1 MRTNFVIILTADSL
15 KFGTNTHKCISSSM
29 SNLQS
34 LQILSSTFFLVYL
47 PVSISR
53 GNIPIQ
59 SWQRSERLYLG
70 MFERIYSSVF
80 ISFLKSEY
88 VLSFGFDGNLLDHS
102 SCIISASL
110 ISRSSKSNSSAI
122 SKFSSLFT
130 DSNMSYMFDSQEH
143 SEYNDKNYQNWTSEE
158 IMVI

>member
-1 MRTNFVIILTADSL
+1 
-15 KFGTNTHKCISSSM
+15 M

-53 GNIPIQ
+53 GNIPIR

-70 MFERIYSSVF
+70 MLERIYSSVF

-88 VLSFGFDGNLLDHS
+88 VIQKLGYMHGRILLW
-102 SCIISASL
+102 IIW
-110 ISRSSKSNSSAI
+110 
-122 SKFSSLFT
+122 T
-130 DSNMSYMFDSQEH
+130 D
-143 SEYNDKNYQNWTSEE
+143 T
-158 IMVI
+158 